1 MKWGETTFIKEP
13 FENIFF
19 QNDHFQSFAKYFG
32 ILFKKKSD
40 QDLKEISPNQQN
52 PWMVIYLILGNQD
65 SRESWTQ
72 NVTIVNV
79 INLSCTV
86 NANY

>member
-1 MKWGETTFIKEP
+1 MIIFNLLL
-13 FENIFF
+13 NILEFYL
-19 QNDHFQSFAKYFG
+19 K
-32 ILFKKKSD
+32 KKKSD